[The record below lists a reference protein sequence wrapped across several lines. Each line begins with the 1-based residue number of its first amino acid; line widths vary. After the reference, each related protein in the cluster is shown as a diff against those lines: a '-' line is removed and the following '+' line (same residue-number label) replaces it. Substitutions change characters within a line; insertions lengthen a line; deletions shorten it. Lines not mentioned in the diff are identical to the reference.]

1 MLMREDY
8 VRMLRAVFDA
18 VPHHVENIRRGLA
31 ALEKALKEK
40 TTVHRAMYRSGLGW
54 VDFEWGDEGKWPPN
68 AKGARKGGKG
78 LVHIMEARQRKN
90 GLSEYEAKD
99 YLRHMVR
106 IIAEGEIIP
115 DKANEKR
122 MAAIGIK
129 GLGEVHL
136 RRAGAGNAWVVTMF
150 DPQFKRTKGE

>member
-1 MLMREDY
+1 MLTREDY
-8 VRMLRAVFDA
+8 VRMLRAVLDA

-31 ALEKALKEK
+31 ALEKALREK
-40 TTVHRAMYRSGLGW
+40 TTVHRAMYRMGLGW

-90 GLSEYEAKD
+90 GFTANEAKD

-115 DKANEKR
+115 DKANAQR
-122 MAAIGIK
+122 MVAIR
-129 GLGEVHL
+129 GENGDLVSI
-136 RRAGAGNAWVVTMF
+136 RKSPGGNSWIVTF
-150 DPQFKRTKGE
+150 YHPDFPKT